1 MDTGAIRPLAQGT
14 VTFTPLHP
22 PTPSL
27 PGQALSPGHPPTPSL
42 PGQAPFPGPTGAPEG
57 DGMAIRPSPT
67 SAERAAFKKAAIEF
81 ESFFLFY
88 MMKTMRQAIPKSD
101 LIRSNATD
109 TYKGMFDQEVSNLA
123 AKRGGLG
130 LAKALESQFFP
141 PPLIHSS
148 FSAALPIKVTEEEG
162 L

>member
-1 MDTGAIRPLAQGT
+1 MDVRPIDVGAVADLTKAP
-14 VTFTPLHP
+14 
-22 PTPSL
+22 PSL
-27 PGQALSPGHPPTPSL
+27 TL
-42 PGQAPFPGPTGAPEG
+42 PLEG
-57 DGMAIRPSPT
+57 GGMGGGD
-67 SAERAAFKKAAIEF
+67 RAAFKKAAIEF

>member
-14 VTFTPLHP
+14 VTFTALHP
-22 PTPSL
+22 PP
-27 PGQALSPGHPPTPSL
+27 PSL
-42 PGQAPFPGPTGAPEG
+42 PGQAPSQGLTLLAPDAAMGHPEG
-57 DGMAIRPSPT
+57 DGVAIRQSPT

-123 AKRGGLG
+123 AQRGGLG

-141 PPLIHSS
+141 PPLIRLS
-148 FSAALPIKVTEEEG
+148 FSASLPIKVTEEEG

>member
-1 MDTGAIRPLAQGT
+1 MDIRAIDTRGVADLAK
-14 VTFTPLHP
+14 TP
-22 PTPSL
+22 PSL
-27 PGQALSPGHPPTPSL
+27 TL
-42 PGQAPFPGPTGAPEG
+42 PLEG
-57 DGMAIRPSPT
+57 GGMGG
-67 SAERAAFKKAAIEF
+67 AERAAFKKAATEF

-109 TYKGMFDQEVSNLA
+109 TYKGMFDQEIANLA

-130 LAKALESQFFP
+130 LAKVLESQFFP

-148 FSAALPIKVTEEEG
+148 FSAAPPIKVSKEEG

>member
-14 VTFTPLHP
+14 VTFTGLHP

-27 PGQALSPGHPPTPSL
+27 PGHAL
-42 PGQAPFPGPTGAPEG
+42 FPGPTTAAPEG
-57 DGMAIRPSPT
+57 DGVAIRPSPT
-67 SAERAAFKKAAIEF
+67 SAERAAFKKAATEF

-109 TYKGMFDQEVSNLA
+109 TYKGMFDQEIANLA

-130 LAKALESQFFP
+130 LAKVLENQFFP
-141 PPLIHSS
+141 PPLRYSS
-148 FSAALPIKVTEEEG
+148 FSAAPPIKVSKEEG

>member
-1 MDTGAIRPLAQGT
+1 MEVRPIDVSAVADLAKA
-14 VTFTPLHP
+14 P
-22 PTPSL
+22 PSL
-27 PGQALSPGHPPTPSL
+27 TL
-42 PGQAPFPGPTGAPEG
+42 PQEG
-57 DGMAIRPSPT
+57 GGRGVG
-67 SAERAAFKKAAIEF
+67 ERAAFKKAAIEF

-88 MMKTMRQAIPKSD
+88 MMKSMRQAIPKSD

-109 TYKGMFDQEVSNLA
+109 TYKSMFDQEVSNLA

-141 PPLIHSS
+141 PPLSHLS

-162 L
+162 P